1 MASQQRLSRLFAQ
14 AAPVRLAPRRAA
26 HWAIRG
32 YQLSLSLL
40 IGRHCRHW
48 PSCSAYTDEAIQ
60 RFGLW
65 RGGWIGVARI
75 CRCTPLG
82 TSGIDLVC
90 EELPPDAAWYRPWSY
105 GRWRGVNAP
114 PAEPDAEAGADGAAV
129 SAGPG
134 PAAGRSGSP
143 ATDRPPSP

>member
-1 MASQQRLSRLFAQ
+1 MSRLFAR
-14 AAPVRLAPRRAA
+14 AALVKQAPRRGA
-26 HWAIRG
+26 HYAIRG
-32 YQLSLSLL
+32 YQLSLSMLV
-40 IGRHCRHW
+40 GRNCRHW

-65 RGGWIGVARI
+65 RGGWVGVARV

-90 EELPPDAAWYRPWSY
+90 EELPEGSRWYRPWSY

-114 PAEPDAEAGADGAAV
+114 EVEG
-129 SAGPG
+129 
-134 PAAGRSGSP
+134 
-143 ATDRPPSP
+143 